1 MAGPHSLPR
10 PIMITLHH
18 LNASRSLRILWL
30 LEEIGEPYTLVR
42 YQRDPVTR
50 LAPDSLKQIHP
61 LGKSPVIEL
70 DGHTLVESGAIV
82 EYLIRRFAPRLEPA
96 FGSADYLEYLQW
108 VHFAESSA
116 MVPVLLKVFTQFEAK
131 AGTQLK
137 FLNGYTQTEFD
148 KVLGYLDSVL
158 AGKTFIVGN
167 TLSGA
172 DFMLA
177 FVAITVVEQL
187 GAGAQYPHL
196 AAYLER
202 LAALDS
208 WKRALKLEQ

>member
-1 MAGPHSLPR
+1 
-10 PIMITLHH
+10 MITLHH

-30 LEEIGEPYTLVR
+30 LEEIGEPYTLIR
-42 YQRDPVTR
+42 YQRDPATR
-50 LAPDSLKQIHP
+50 LAPASLKNIHP

-70 DGHTLVESGAIV
+70 DGQVLVESGAIV
-82 EYLIRRFAPRLEPA
+82 EYLIRRFAPQLEPA
-96 FGSADYLEYLQW
+96 FNSPDYLQYLQW
-108 VHFAESSA
+108 IHFAESSA
-116 MVPVLLKVFTQFEAK
+116 MVPVLLKLFTQFEIN

-158 AGKTFIVGN
+158 ANRTFIVGD

-177 FVAITVVEQL
+177 FVAITVVEQMKS
-187 GAGAQYPHL
+187 GAQYPHL
-196 AAYLER
+196 QAYLQR
-202 LAALDS
+202 LAELDS
-208 WKRALKLEQ
+208 WKRALKLESELDE

>member
-1 MAGPHSLPR
+1 
-10 PIMITLHH
+10 MITLHH

-30 LEEIGEPYTLVR
+30 LEEIGEPYTLIR
-42 YQRDPVTR
+42 YQRDPDTR
-50 LAPDSLKQIHP
+50 LAPASLKDIHP

-70 DGHTLVESGAIV
+70 DTNVVAESGAIV

-96 FGSADYLEYLQW
+96 FSSPDYLQYMQW
-108 VHFAESSA
+108 IHFSESSA
-116 MVPVLLKVFTQFEAK
+116 MVPVLLTLFTQIEAN

-137 FLNGYTQTEFD
+137 FLDGYTRAEFD
-148 KVLGYLDSVL
+148 KVLKFLDSVL
-158 AGKTFIVGN
+158 ANKTFIVGD

-177 FVAITVVEQL
+177 FVAITVVEQMKC
-187 GAGAQYPHL
+187 GAQYPHL
-196 AAYLER
+196 QAYLQR

-208 WKRALKLEQ
+208 WKRALKLESEVDD